1 MSKIVIDEEF
11 KNLIPPLTQDE
22 YSDLEK
28 KILQEGFD
36 SQKYG
41 SIITWNKVIIDG
53 HNRYEICQKHGI
65 DFVTKEISFKDR
77 VSAKEWIIRNQFGR
91 RNLSPFQRAE
101 LALQLKPIV
110 QARAKEN
117 QRLSEGRGQ
126 KGHQNSDDLKPKVDT
141 YKEVAKI
148 AGVSH
153 DTVHKVDVILKEGS
167 EKVKKA
173 VSSGE
178 MSINRGYKETKKRED
193 KPVETPDKQEE
204 ETRKEQKESLPSEP
218 VDNLEDYSIPNITQY
233 IETVKRF
240 SCDINPLCFMQ
251 FRYKTL
257 TKEQRRDLLEYISH
271 AKKSLEIIETQIK
284 TNI

>member
-11 KNLIPPLTQDE
+11 KNLIPPLSDE
-22 YSDLEK
+22 EYQQLTDNLIK
-28 KILQEGFD
+28 EGCRD
-36 SQKYG
+36 AL
-41 SIITWNKVIIDG
+41 ITWNGILIDG
-53 HNRYEICQKHGI
+53 HNRYEICKYHKI
-65 DFVTKEISFKDR
+65 EFKTIEKEFKDR
-77 VSAKEWIIRNQFGR
+77 GEVVEWIIRNQFGR
-91 RNLSPFQRAE
+91 RNLSAYDRSR
-101 LALQLKPIV
+101 LALQLENVIKAKAKERQKEFHGNQHTGAIPQKSAEVQKPIET
-110 QARAKEN
+110 REE
-117 QRLSEGRGQ
+117 L
-126 KGHQNSDDLKPKVDT
+126 
-141 YKEVAKI
+141 AKI
-148 AGVSH
+148 AGVSR
-153 DTVHKVDVILKEGS
+153 DTIS
-167 EKVKKA
+167 KVKIIEREATPEQKA
-173 VSSGE
+173 KLSKGVTK
-178 MSINRGYKETKKRED
+178 INTVYKEIKQKED